1 MQFEASASGSLHGW
15 WLWWWR
21 SGIPGSRRCEAWFHR
36 TRLRCSNSSPAE
48 APRVAVG
55 DNVPSGRARPS
66 ISAEMLAA
74 VESAPDMSTEP
85 AFWQIIL
92 SAGSRAWIR
101 LASRWSGWVT
111 KVCTPWS
118 TGVQRQT
125 PQETLC
131 LAARSVGHLAL
142 HHKRCALVV
151 CISVHATVRTSAD
164 TVQCG
169 SLHSARTA
177 CVTRAHHHGVLD
189 E

>member
-1 MQFEASASGSLHGW
+1 M
-15 WLWWWR
+15 
-21 SGIPGSRRCEAWFHR
+21 
-36 TRLRCSNSSPAE
+36 
-48 APRVAVG
+48 AVG

-66 ISAEMLAA
+66 ISVEMLAA

-85 AFWQIIL
+85 AFWQRIL

-142 HHKRCALVV
+142 HHQRCALVV
-151 CISVHATVRTSAD
+151 CISD
-164 TVQCG
+164 G
-169 SLHSARTA
+169 SDIRRHCAMRFTPYCTHCV
-177 CVTRAHHHGVLD
+177 CVTRAHHRGMLD